1 MLDRTCLPRRYSSV
15 HCKLIC
21 HFGVNKEPTRSA
33 HSWKVKVNMAGQ
45 ALLQEPP
52 DFSLVLGGPLYHLFI
67 RTHLTGPAL
76 ELLRR
81 RIVIFCLVCWVPLAL
96 LSVLEGHL
104 LGGAKFSFL
113 RDIET
118 HVRFLISLPVLLLA
132 EIVVHRR
139 LRSTVKSF
147 IDRHI
152 VSPEEL
158 PKFRAA
164 IDSAIR
170 MRNSVLTEGTLL
182 VLVFTGGIWI
192 WRNEVALNV
201 ASWYASPGGGQMH
214 LTWAGSWFEF
224 VSVPIFQFIL
234 LRWYVRMLIWFL
246 FLLRVSHLRL
256 QLLPANPDRAGGIGF
271 LGRSTIAF
279 TPLLF
284 AQGALLTGQIANR
297 IFYTGQSLLSF
308 KLTIIGFVC
317 FFVAVILVPLLV
329 FTPQLWDAKLD
340 GLAKFGSFA
349 EEYVMDFGQKWLP
362 RKANDEQLLGS
373 ADIQSLADL
382 GNSYAVVREMRA
394 VPFATEDVLWL
405 LVASVVP
412 MLPLLLTM
420 MPLDQLVTE
429 GIKMV
434 F

>member
-1 MLDRTCLPRRYSSV
+1 
-15 HCKLIC
+15 
-21 HFGVNKEPTRSA
+21 
-33 HSWKVKVNMAGQ
+33 MASQ
-45 ALLQEPP
+45 VLQQELP
-52 DFSLVLGGPLYHLFI
+52 DFSLVLGGPLYQLF
-67 RTHLTGPAL
+67 RQTHLTGPAL

-81 RIVIFCLVCWVPLAL
+81 RIVFFCLLCWVPLAV
-96 LSVLEGHL
+96 LSAVEGHL

-132 EIVVHRR
+132 EVIVHRR
-139 LRSTVKSF
+139 LRSAVKNF
-147 IDRHI
+147 VDRRI
-152 VSPEEL
+152 VSLEEL
-158 PKFRAA
+158 PKLHAA
-164 IDSAIR
+164 IDSAIG
-170 MRNSVLTEGTLL
+170 MRNSIIAEVMLL

-192 WRNEVALNV
+192 WRNEVALGV
-201 ASWYASPGGGQMH
+201 ASWYASSRGGQMH
-214 LTWAGSWFEF
+214 LTWAGSWFAF

-234 LRWYVRMLIWFL
+234 LRWYLRMLIWFL
-246 FLLRVSHLRL
+246 FLLRVSRLRL
-256 QLLPANPDRAGGIGF
+256 RLLPANPDRAGGIGF
-271 LGRSTIAF
+271 MGRSTIAF

-284 AQGALLTGQIANR
+284 AQCALLAGQIASR

-308 KLTIIGFVC
+308 KLTILGFVC
-317 FFVAVILVPLLV
+317 FFVAVVLAPLLV
-329 FTPQLWDAKLD
+329 FTPQLWEAKLD

-349 EEYVMDFGQKWLP
+349 EEYVLDFAQKWMP

-382 GNSYAVVREMRA
+382 GNSYGVVREMRA
-394 VPFATEDVLWL
+394 VPFGTEDVLWL
-405 LVASVVP
+405 LIASVVP
-412 MLPLLLTM
+412 LLPLLLTI

>member
-1 MLDRTCLPRRYSSV
+1 
-15 HCKLIC
+15 
-21 HFGVNKEPTRSA
+21 
-33 HSWKVKVNMAGQ
+33 MAGQ
-45 ALLQEPP
+45 AIQQEPP
-52 DFSLVLGGPLYHLFI
+52 DFSLVLGGPLYQLFR

-81 RIVIFCLVCWVPLAL
+81 RIVFFCLLCWVPLAV
-96 LSVLEGHL
+96 LSAVEGHL
-104 LGGAKFSFL
+104 FGGAKFSFL

-132 EIVVHRR
+132 EITVHRR
-139 LRSTVKSF
+139 LRPAVKNF
-147 IDRHI
+147 VGRQI
-152 VSPEEL
+152 VTPEEL
-158 PKFRAA
+158 PKLHAA

-170 MRNSVLTEGTLL
+170 MRNSVIAEVLLL

-192 WRNEVALNV
+192 WRNEVALGV
-201 ASWYASPGGGQMH
+201 ASWYAVPRGGQMH
-214 LTWAGSWFEF
+214 LTWAGSWFAF

-234 LRWYVRMLIWFL
+234 LRWYMRMLIWFL

-271 LGRSTIAF
+271 LGRSTVAF
-279 TPLLF
+279 APMLF
-284 AQGALLTGQIANR
+284 AQGALLAGQIANR

-308 KLTIIGFVC
+308 KLTIVGFVC
-317 FFVAVILVPLLV
+317 FFVAVILAPLLV

-349 EEYVMDFGQKWLP
+349 EQYVLDFGQKWLP
-362 RKANDEQLLGS
+362 RKANGEQLLGS

-382 GNSYAVVREMRA
+382 GSSYEVVRDMRA
-394 VPFATEDVLWL
+394 VPFSTEDVIWL

-412 MLPLLLTM
+412 MLPLLLTI

>member
-1 MLDRTCLPRRYSSV
+1 
-15 HCKLIC
+15 
-21 HFGVNKEPTRSA
+21 
-33 HSWKVKVNMAGQ
+33 MASP
-45 ALLQEPP
+45 ALQQEPP
-52 DFSLVLGGPLYHLFI
+52 DFSLVLGGPLYQMFR

-76 ELLRR
+76 QLLRR
-81 RIVIFCLVCWVPLAL
+81 RIVFFCILCWVPLAV
-96 LSVLEGHL
+96 LSAVEGHL
-104 LGGAKFSFL
+104 LGGPKFSFL
-113 RDIET
+113 HDIET
-118 HVRFLISLPVLLLA
+118 HIRFLISLPVLLLA
-132 EIVVHRR
+132 EITVHRR
-139 LRSTVKSF
+139 LRSTVRNF
-147 IDRHI
+147 VDRHI
-152 VSPEEL
+152 VSPDEL
-158 PKFRAA
+158 PKFDAA

-170 MRNSVLTEGTLL
+170 MRNSVIAELALL

-192 WRNEVALNV
+192 WRNEVALGV
-201 ASWYASPGGGQMH
+201 ASWYASPRGGQMH
-214 LTWAGSWFEF
+214 LTWAGSWFAF

-234 LRWYVRMLIWFL
+234 LRWYMRMLIWFL

-279 TPLLF
+279 APFLF
-284 AQGALLTGQIANR
+284 AQGALLAGQIASR

-308 KLTIIGFVC
+308 KLTILGFVC
-317 FFVAVILVPLLV
+317 FFVAAILAPLLV
-329 FTPQLWDAKLD
+329 FTPQLWDAKLE

-349 EEYVMDFGQKWLP
+349 EQYVMDFGQKWLP
-362 RKANDEQLLGS
+362 GKANHEQLLGS

-382 GNSYAVVREMRA
+382 DSSYEVVREMRA
-394 VPFATEDVLWL
+394 VPFATEDVVGL

-412 MLPLLLTM
+412 MLPLLLTF

>member
-1 MLDRTCLPRRYSSV
+1 
-15 HCKLIC
+15 
-21 HFGVNKEPTRSA
+21 
-33 HSWKVKVNMAGQ
+33 MASQ
-45 ALLQEPP
+45 VLQQEPP
-52 DFSLVLGGPLYHLFI
+52 DFSLVLGGPLYQLF
-67 RTHLTGPAL
+67 RQTHLTGPAL

-81 RIVIFCLVCWVPLAL
+81 RIVFFCLLCWVPLAV
-96 LSVLEGHL
+96 LSAVEGHL

-132 EIVVHRR
+132 EVIVHRR
-139 LRSTVKSF
+139 LRSAVKNF
-147 IDRHI
+147 VDRRI
-152 VSPEEL
+152 VSLEEL
-158 PKFRAA
+158 PKLHAA
-164 IDSAIR
+164 IDSAIG
-170 MRNSVLTEGTLL
+170 MRNSIIAEVMLL

-192 WRNEVALNV
+192 WRNEVALGV
-201 ASWYASPGGGQMH
+201 ASWYASPRGGQMH
-214 LTWAGSWFEF
+214 LTWAGSWFAF

-234 LRWYVRMLIWFL
+234 LRWYMRMLIWFL
-246 FLLRVSHLRL
+246 FLLRVSRLRL
-256 QLLPANPDRAGGIGF
+256 RLLPANPDRAGGIGF
-271 LGRSTIAF
+271 MGRSTIAF

-284 AQGALLTGQIANR
+284 AQCALLAGQIASR

-308 KLTIIGFVC
+308 KLTILGFVC
-317 FFVAVILVPLLV
+317 FFVAVILAPLLV
-329 FTPQLWDAKLD
+329 FTPQLWEAKLD

-349 EEYVMDFGQKWLP
+349 EEYVLDFAEKWMP

-382 GNSYAVVREMRA
+382 GNSYGVVREMRA
-394 VPFATEDVLWL
+394 VPFGTEDVLWL
-405 LVASVVP
+405 LIASVVP
-412 MLPLLLTM
+412 LLPLLLTI

>member
-1 MLDRTCLPRRYSSV
+1 
-15 HCKLIC
+15 
-21 HFGVNKEPTRSA
+21 
-33 HSWKVKVNMAGQ
+33 MAVQ
-45 ALLQEPP
+45 ALQQEPP
-52 DFSLVLGGPLYHLFI
+52 DFSLVLGGPLYQLFR

-81 RIVIFCLVCWVPLAL
+81 RIVFFALLCWLPLAV
-96 LSVLEGHL
+96 LSAVEGHL
-104 LGGAKFSFL
+104 FGGPKFSFL
-113 RDIET
+113 HDIET

-132 EIVVHRR
+132 EITVHRR
-139 LRSTVKSF
+139 LRSAVKNF

-152 VSPEEL
+152 VSPEDL
-158 PKFRAA
+158 PKFDAA
-164 IDSAIR
+164 INSAIR
-170 MRNSVLTEGTLL
+170 MRNSILAEVVLL

-192 WRNEVALNV
+192 WRNEVALDI
-201 ASWYASPGGGQMH
+201 ASWYAAPRGGQMH
-214 LTWAGSWFEF
+214 LTWAGSWFEY

-234 LRWYVRMLIWFL
+234 LRWYMRMLIWFL
-246 FLLRVSHLRL
+246 FLLRVSRLRL

-279 TPLLF
+279 APFLF
-284 AQGALLTGQIANR
+284 AQGALLAGQIANR

-308 KLTIIGFVC
+308 KLTIVGFVC
-317 FFVAVILVPLLV
+317 FFVVVILAPLLV

-340 GLAKFGSFA
+340 GLAKFGTFA
-349 EEYVMDFGQKWLP
+349 EQYVLDFGQKWLP

-382 GNSYAVVREMRA
+382 GNSYSVVSEMRA
-394 VPFATEDVLWL
+394 VPFSTEDVISL

-412 MLPLLLTM
+412 MLPLLLTI

>member
-1 MLDRTCLPRRYSSV
+1 
-15 HCKLIC
+15 
-21 HFGVNKEPTRSA
+21 
-33 HSWKVKVNMAGQ
+33 MAAP
-45 ALLQEPP
+45 ALQQEPP
-52 DFSLVLGGPLYHLFI
+52 DFSLVLGGPLYQLF
-67 RTHLTGPAL
+67 RRAHLTGPAL

-81 RIVIFCLVCWVPLAL
+81 RIVFFCLLCWVPLAV
-96 LSVLEGHL
+96 LSAVEGHL
-104 LGGAKFSFL
+104 LGGPKFSFL
-113 RDIET
+113 HDIET

-132 EIVVHRR
+132 EITVHRR
-139 LRSTVKSF
+139 LRSAVRSF
-147 IDRHI
+147 VDRHI
-152 VSPEEL
+152 VSPDEL
-158 PKFRAA
+158 PKFQAA

-170 MRNSVLTEGTLL
+170 MRNSVIAELALL
-182 VLVFTGGIWI
+182 VLVFSGGIWI
-192 WRNEVALNV
+192 WRNEVALGV
-201 ASWYASPGGGQMH
+201 ASWYASPRGGQMH
-214 LTWAGSWFEF
+214 LTWAGSWFAF

-234 LRWYVRMLIWFL
+234 LRWYMRMLIWFL
-246 FLLRVSHLRL
+246 FLLRVSRLRL

-279 TPLLF
+279 APFLF
-284 AQGALLTGQIANR
+284 AQGALLAGQIASR

-308 KLTIIGFVC
+308 KLTIVGFVC
-317 FFVAVILVPLLV
+317 FFVAVILAPLLV

-349 EEYVMDFGQKWLP
+349 EQYVMDFGQKWLP

-382 GNSYAVVREMRA
+382 DNSYAVVREMRA
-394 VPFATEDVLWL
+394 VPFATDDAVWL

-412 MLPLLLTM
+412 MLPLLLTI

-429 GIKMV
+429 GIKMI

>member
-1 MLDRTCLPRRYSSV
+1 
-15 HCKLIC
+15 
-21 HFGVNKEPTRSA
+21 
-33 HSWKVKVNMAGQ
+33 MASQ
-45 ALLQEPP
+45 VLQQEPP
-52 DFSLVLGGPLYHLFI
+52 DFSLVLGGPLYQLF
-67 RTHLTGPAL
+67 RQTHLTGPAL

-81 RIVIFCLVCWVPLAL
+81 RIVFFCLLCWVPLAV
-96 LSVLEGHL
+96 LSAVEGHL

-132 EIVVHRR
+132 EVIVHRR
-139 LRSTVKSF
+139 LRSAVKNF
-147 IDRHI
+147 VDRRI
-152 VSPEEL
+152 VSLEEL
-158 PKFRAA
+158 PKLHAA
-164 IDSAIR
+164 IDSAIG
-170 MRNSVLTEGTLL
+170 MRNSIIAEVMLI

-192 WRNEVALNV
+192 WRNEVALGV
-201 ASWYASPGGGQMH
+201 ASWYASPRGGQMH
-214 LTWAGSWFEF
+214 LTWAGSWFAF

-234 LRWYVRMLIWFL
+234 LRWYMRMLIWFL
-246 FLLRVSHLRL
+246 FLLRVSRLRL
-256 QLLPANPDRAGGIGF
+256 RLLPANPDRAGGIGF
-271 LGRSTIAF
+271 MGRSTIAF

-284 AQGALLTGQIANR
+284 AQCALLAGQIASR

-308 KLTIIGFVC
+308 KLTILGFVC
-317 FFVAVILVPLLV
+317 FFVAVILAPLLV
-329 FTPQLWDAKLD
+329 FTPQLWEAKLD

-349 EEYVMDFGQKWLP
+349 EEYVLDFAEKWMP

-382 GNSYAVVREMRA
+382 GNSYGVVREMRA
-394 VPFATEDVLWL
+394 VPFGTEDVLWL
-405 LVASVVP
+405 LIASVVP
-412 MLPLLLTM
+412 LLPLLLTI

>member
-1 MLDRTCLPRRYSSV
+1 
-15 HCKLIC
+15 
-21 HFGVNKEPTRSA
+21 
-33 HSWKVKVNMAGQ
+33 MASQ
-45 ALLQEPP
+45 VLQQELP
-52 DFSLVLGGPLYHLFI
+52 DFSLVLGGPLYQLF
-67 RTHLTGPAL
+67 RQTHLTGPAL

-81 RIVIFCLVCWVPLAL
+81 RIVFFCLLCWVPLAV
-96 LSVLEGHL
+96 LSAVEGHL

-132 EIVVHRR
+132 EVIVHRR
-139 LRSTVKSF
+139 LRSAVKNF
-147 IDRHI
+147 VDRRI
-152 VSPEEL
+152 VSLEEL
-158 PKFRAA
+158 PKLHAA
-164 IDSAIR
+164 IDSAIG
-170 MRNSVLTEGTLL
+170 MRNSIIAEVMLL

-192 WRNEVALNV
+192 WRNEVALGV
-201 ASWYASPGGGQMH
+201 ASWYASSRGGQMH
-214 LTWAGSWFEF
+214 LTWAGSWFAF

-234 LRWYVRMLIWFL
+234 LRWYLRMLIWFL
-246 FLLRVSHLRL
+246 FLLRVSRLRL
-256 QLLPANPDRAGGIGF
+256 RLLPANPDRAGGIGF
-271 LGRSTIAF
+271 MGRSTIAF

-284 AQGALLTGQIANR
+284 AQCALLAGQIASR

-317 FFVAVILVPLLV
+317 FFVAVVLAPLLV
-329 FTPQLWDAKLD
+329 FTPQLWEAKLD

-349 EEYVMDFGQKWLP
+349 EEYVLDFAQKWMP

-382 GNSYAVVREMRA
+382 GNSYGVVREMRA
-394 VPFATEDVLWL
+394 VPFGTEDVLWL
-405 LVASVVP
+405 LIASVVP
-412 MLPLLLTM
+412 LLPLLLTI

>member
-1 MLDRTCLPRRYSSV
+1 
-15 HCKLIC
+15 
-21 HFGVNKEPTRSA
+21 
-33 HSWKVKVNMAGQ
+33 MASQ
-45 ALLQEPP
+45 VLQQELP
-52 DFSLVLGGPLYHLFI
+52 DFSLVLGGPLYQLF
-67 RTHLTGPAL
+67 RQTHLTGPAL

-81 RIVIFCLVCWVPLAL
+81 RIVFFCLLCWVPLAV
-96 LSVLEGHL
+96 LSAVEGHL

-132 EIVVHRR
+132 EVIVHRR
-139 LRSTVKSF
+139 LRSAVKNF
-147 IDRHI
+147 VDRRI
-152 VSPEEL
+152 VSLEEL
-158 PKFRAA
+158 PKLHAA
-164 IDSAIR
+164 IDSAIG
-170 MRNSVLTEGTLL
+170 MRNSIIAEVMLL

-192 WRNEVALNV
+192 WRNEVALGV
-201 ASWYASPGGGQMH
+201 ASWYASSRGGQMH
-214 LTWAGSWFEF
+214 LTWAGSWFAF

-234 LRWYVRMLIWFL
+234 LRWYLRMLIWFL
-246 FLLRVSHLRL
+246 FLLRVSRLRL
-256 QLLPANPDRAGGIGF
+256 RLLPANPDRAGGIGF
-271 LGRSTIAF
+271 MGRSTIAF

-284 AQGALLTGQIANR
+284 AQCALLAGQIASR

-308 KLTIIGFVC
+308 KLTILGFVC
-317 FFVAVILVPLLV
+317 FFVAAILAPLLV
-329 FTPQLWDAKLD
+329 FTPQLWDAKLE

-349 EEYVMDFGQKWLP
+349 EQYVMDFGQKWLP
-362 RKANDEQLLGS
+362 GKANHEQLLGS

-382 GNSYAVVREMRA
+382 DSSYEVVREMRA
-394 VPFATEDVLWL
+394 VPFATEDVVGL

-412 MLPLLLTM
+412 MLPLLLTF

>member
-1 MLDRTCLPRRYSSV
+1 
-15 HCKLIC
+15 
-21 HFGVNKEPTRSA
+21 
-33 HSWKVKVNMAGQ
+33 MAEQ
-45 ALLQEPP
+45 ARQQEPP
-52 DFSLVLGGPLYHLFI
+52 DFSLVLGGPLYQIFR

-81 RIVIFCLVCWVPLAL
+81 RIVFFCLLCWVPLAV
-96 LSVLEGHL
+96 LSAVEGHL

-113 RDIET
+113 HDIET

-132 EIVVHRR
+132 EITVHRR
-139 LRSTVKSF
+139 IRSAVKHF

-158 PKFRAA
+158 PKFHAA

-170 MRNSVLTEGTLL
+170 MRNSVIAEVVLL

-192 WRNEVALNV
+192 WRNEVALDV
-201 ASWYASPGGGQMH
+201 ASWYASPRGGQMH
-214 LTWAGSWFEF
+214 LTWAGSWFAF

-234 LRWYVRMLIWFL
+234 LRWYMRVLIWFL

-279 TPLLF
+279 APFLF
-284 AQGALLTGQIANR
+284 AQGALLAGQIASR

-308 KLTIIGFVC
+308 KLTIVGFVC
-317 FFVAVILVPLLV
+317 FFVAAILAPLLV

-340 GLAKFGSFA
+340 GLAKFGSLA
-349 EEYVMDFGQKWLP
+349 EQYVMDFDQKWLR
-362 RKANDEQLLGS
+362 RKVNDEQLLGS
-373 ADIQSLADL
+373 GDIQSLADL

-394 VPFATEDVLWL
+394 VPFGTEDALWL

-412 MLPLLLTM
+412 MLPLLLTA

>member
-1 MLDRTCLPRRYSSV
+1 
-15 HCKLIC
+15 
-21 HFGVNKEPTRSA
+21 
-33 HSWKVKVNMAGQ
+33 MAVQ
-45 ALLQEPP
+45 ALQQEPP
-52 DFSLVLGGPLYHLFI
+52 DFSLVLGGPLYQLFR

-81 RIVIFCLVCWVPLAL
+81 RILFFALLCWLPLAV
-96 LSVLEGHL
+96 LSAVEGHL
-104 LGGAKFSFL
+104 FGGPKFSFL
-113 RDIET
+113 HDIET

-132 EIVVHRR
+132 EITVHRR
-139 LRSTVKSF
+139 LRPAVKNF

-152 VSPEEL
+152 VSPEDL
-158 PKFRAA
+158 PKFDAA
-164 IDSAIR
+164 INSAIR
-170 MRNSVLTEGTLL
+170 MRNSILAEVVLL

-192 WRNEVALNV
+192 WRNEVALDI
-201 ASWYASPGGGQMH
+201 ASWYAAPRGGQMH
-214 LTWAGSWFEF
+214 LTWAGSWFEY

-234 LRWYVRMLIWFL
+234 LRWYMRMLIWFL
-246 FLLRVSHLRL
+246 FLLRVSRLRL

-279 TPLLF
+279 APFLF
-284 AQGALLTGQIANR
+284 AQGALLAGQIASR

-308 KLTIIGFVC
+308 KLTIVGFVC
-317 FFVAVILVPLLV
+317 FFVAVILAPLLV

-349 EEYVMDFGQKWLP
+349 EQYVFDFGQKWLP

-382 GNSYAVVREMRA
+382 GNSYEFVRQMRA
-394 VPFATEDVLWL
+394 VPFSTGDVIPL
-405 LVASVVP
+405 LVASLVP
-412 MLPLLLTM
+412 MLPLLLTV

>member
-1 MLDRTCLPRRYSSV
+1 
-15 HCKLIC
+15 
-21 HFGVNKEPTRSA
+21 
-33 HSWKVKVNMAGQ
+33 MAEQ
-45 ALLQEPP
+45 ARQQEPP
-52 DFSLVLGGPLYHLFI
+52 DFSLVLGGPLYQIFR

-81 RIVIFCLVCWVPLAL
+81 RIVFFCLLCWVPLAV
-96 LSVLEGHL
+96 LSAVEGHL
-104 LGGAKFSFL
+104 LGGGKFSFL
-113 RDIET
+113 HDIET

-132 EIVVHRR
+132 EITVHRR
-139 LRSTVKSF
+139 IRSAVKDF

-152 VSPEEL
+152 VSLEEL
-158 PKFRAA
+158 PKFHVA

-170 MRNSVLTEGTLL
+170 MRNSVIAEVVLL

-192 WRNEVALNV
+192 WRNEVALDV
-201 ASWYASPGGGQMH
+201 ASWYASPRGGQMH
-214 LTWAGSWFEF
+214 LTWAGSWFAF
-224 VSVPIFQFIL
+224 VSVPLFQFIL
-234 LRWYVRMLIWFL
+234 LRWYMRVLIWFL

-256 QLLPANPDRAGGIGF
+256 QLLPANPDQAGGIGF

-279 TPLLF
+279 APFLF
-284 AQGALLTGQIANR
+284 AQGALLAGQIASR

-308 KLTIIGFVC
+308 KLTILGFVC
-317 FFVAVILVPLLV
+317 FFVAVILAPLLV

-362 RKANDEQLLGS
+362 RKANGEQLLGS

-394 VPFATEDVLWL
+394 VPFATEDVVWL

-412 MLPLLLTM
+412 MLPLLLTI

>member
-1 MLDRTCLPRRYSSV
+1 
-15 HCKLIC
+15 
-21 HFGVNKEPTRSA
+21 
-33 HSWKVKVNMAGQ
+33 MAEQ
-45 ALLQEPP
+45 ALQQELP
-52 DFSLVLGGPLYHLFI
+52 DFSLVLGGPLYQIFR

-81 RIVIFCLVCWVPLAL
+81 RIVFFCLLCWVPLAV
-96 LSVLEGHL
+96 LSAVEGHL
-104 LGGAKFSFL
+104 LSGAKFSFFH
-113 RDIET
+113 DIET
-118 HVRFLISLPVLLLA
+118 HVRFLISMPVLLLA
-132 EIVVHRR
+132 EIIVHRR
-139 LRSTVKSF
+139 LRSTVKHF

-158 PKFRAA
+158 PKFHAA

-170 MRNSVLTEGTLL
+170 MRNSFIAEVVLL
-182 VLVFTGGIWI
+182 VIVFTGGIWI
-192 WRNEVALNV
+192 WRNEVALDV
-201 ASWYASPGGGQMH
+201 TSWYASPGGSQMH
-214 LTWAGSWFEF
+214 LTWAGSWFAF

-234 LRWYVRMLIWFL
+234 LRWYMRMLIWFL

-279 TPLLF
+279 APFLF
-284 AQGALLTGQIANR
+284 AQGALLAGQIASR

-308 KLTIIGFVC
+308 KLTIVGFVC
-317 FFVAVILVPLLV
+317 FFVAIILAPLLV

-340 GLAKFGSFA
+340 GLARFGSLA
-349 EEYVMDFGQKWLP
+349 EEYVMDFDQKWLR
-362 RKANDEQLLGS
+362 RKVNDEQLLGS
-373 ADIQSLADL
+373 GDIQSLADL
-382 GNSYAVVREMRA
+382 GNSYAVVGEMRA

-405 LVASVVP
+405 VGASVVP
-412 MLPLLLTM
+412 MLPLLLTI